1 MHKLRN
7 AFSKGKIHIINTFYP
22 FFMIIRN
29 AKIDD
34 AEQIAKNNVLLA
46 RESENANVEYETTLK
61 GVKEV
66 LKDKNKGFYLVA
78 EKNNKIIGQLLVT
91 YEWSDWR
98 DKQIWWLQSIY
109 VIPSE
114 RRRGVMRKMI
124 DKILDEAK
132 KRKIYALRLYVHK
145 NNGNAIKAY
154 EKIGMEKK
162 PYNIYQLLL

>member
-1 MHKLRN
+1 
-7 AFSKGKIHIINTFYP
+7 
-22 FFMIIRN
+22 MIVRD
-29 AKIDD
+29 AEIDD
-34 AEQIAKNNVLLA
+34 AEWIAKNNVLLA

-91 YEWSDWR
+91 YEWSEWR

-114 RRRGVMRKMI
+114 RRRV
-124 DKILDEAK
+124 
-132 KRKIYALRLYVHK
+132 YRLYV
-145 NNGNAIKAY
+145 
-154 EKIGMEKK
+154 
-162 PYNIYQLLL
+162 